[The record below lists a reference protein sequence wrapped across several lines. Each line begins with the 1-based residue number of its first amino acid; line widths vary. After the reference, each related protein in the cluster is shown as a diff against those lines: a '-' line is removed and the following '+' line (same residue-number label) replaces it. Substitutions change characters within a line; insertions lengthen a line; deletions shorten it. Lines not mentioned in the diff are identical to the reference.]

1 MSVKAGQDR
10 TEVVQVLL
18 EAITIYKDVI
28 GVNYYIIIEHI
39 KEDLV
44 HQPLEG

>member
-1 MSVKAGQDR
+1 MSVKAGKDR

-18 EAITIYKDVI
+18 EATTICKDV
-28 GVNYYIIIEHI
+28 VEVHYYILIKYI